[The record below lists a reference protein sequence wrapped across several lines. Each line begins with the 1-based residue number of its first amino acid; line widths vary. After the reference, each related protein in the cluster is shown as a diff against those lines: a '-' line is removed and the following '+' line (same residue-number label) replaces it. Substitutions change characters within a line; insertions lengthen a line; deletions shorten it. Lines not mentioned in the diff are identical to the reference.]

1 MEQHMGEIIR
11 IAFLTFGAFIVAM
24 IWTPFLSNFLY
35 KYKVSQQIR
44 DKSWDG
50 TDVPIYKK
58 FHEHK
63 AGTPTM
69 GGLLVW
75 VTAAVL
81 TLIFNFDRSQT
92 WLPLFVLVTTGILG
106 AVDDILNM
114 KGKGAVK
121 GLGARPKFIWL
132 IIFSA
137 IGAWWF
143 YTKLGFD
150 ILHIPGVG
158 DFHIGLWYIP
168 FFMVVVIGTANA
180 VNITDGL
187 DGLAGG
193 LLGIAFAAFGTIA
206 FFQGQFGLA
215 AFCGA
220 IIGALITFLWF
231 NINPARFFMGDTGAF
246 GLGSTLAVVALL
258 TNSALVLLVVCS
270 LFVIEASSSLIQIFS
285 KKFFKRKV
293 FISAPLHHH
302 LQAKG
307 WEEPKIVMRF
317 WLLGTILAVIG
328 TLIGVIGGGAR

>member
-1 MEQHMGEIIR
+1 MGEIIR